1 MFRHRNLA
9 IAVIAAGALLVALTD
24 LSVGAVIMAGLASY
38 VIFALG
44 FAMLGSMARPV
55 PEPAPPGELRKVKL
69 TYRCA
74 ICGAEVRMTVAP
86 TQDPEPPRHCLDE
99 MQLVTPVDEI

>member
-1 MFRHRNLA
+1 MFRHRALALA
-9 IAVIAAGALLVALTD
+9 IVAVGALLVAVTD
-24 LSVGAVIMAGLASY
+24 LAVGSVVVAGLASY
-38 VIFALG
+38 VIFAIG
-44 FAMLGSMARPV
+44 FAVLGSMARPA